1 MKFLIPL
8 LIWLRPLLTKLLT
21 IKVDRLISGSTQTEY
36 AGASD
41 IVRNITVISH
51 QYHFSIAILQ

>member
-21 IKVDRLISGSTQTEY
+21 IKVRLISDSTQTEY